1 MMCRLHYLLEN
12 DEGKT
17 SSILLPIDVSV
28 MMCIS
33 YYICNF
39 INTMAVN
46 FVCLLLD
53 YHIFREPPTDRKEIV
68 ENQVLESTFIFS
80 YSVCLK

>member
-1 MMCRLHYLLEN
+1 MMCRLHYILEN

-53 YHIFREPPTDRKEIV
+53 YHIFREPPTGRKEIV